1 MPPIQTFVY
10 SRRAA
15 HDVLLANE
23 SAHGDIPDAH
33 TRLCAGCWTSIKA
46 RTYRAVCKTF
56 ADNLTQSPMKPHL
69 EAPGHIALLSNA
81 LLSNALLSNALLQL
95 LSYRAYE
102 PGKFPTH
109 LPDLM
114 DKIVEMF
121 ASITNGSSLDRY
133 WDWAWCLHHGSSWNG
148 VDIRGPARSLWFQ
161 ISSV

>member
-15 HDVLLANE
+15 HDVLRANE
-23 SAHGDIPDAH
+23 STHGDIPDAH
-33 TRLCAGCWTSIKA
+33 TRLCAGCWASMKA
-46 RTYRAVCKTF
+46 RTHRAVCKTF

-81 LLSNALLSNALLQL
+81 LLQF

-102 PGKFPTH
+102 PGEFPPH

-121 ASITNGSSLDRY
+121 ASITNGSSSDRY
-133 WDWAWCLHHGSSWNG
+133 WDWGWCLHHGSSWTG